1 MAGFY
6 AAYHGSEGLKKIA
19 TRVLRYRQVLLT
31 AFKWMGIEVDDTE
44 GFDTIR
50 FKSFLSVDGFNV
62 RYEGD
67 HTIISLDELTTLDEI
82 QTLINSQKD
91 LVNQNDTID
100 HIVDAVGKYKWKYVP
115 ERTNLG
121 YNKKYLTS
129 IIVKQI

>member
-1 MAGFY
+1 M
-6 AAYHGSEGLKKIA
+6 
-19 TRVLRYRQVLLT
+19 LLT

-62 RYEGD
+62 RYEDD
-67 HTIISLDELTTLDEI
+67 HTLITLDELTTLDEI

-100 HIVDAVGKYKWKYVP
+100 HIVDAVGKSNGSMFQK
-115 ERTNLG
+115 ERNLG